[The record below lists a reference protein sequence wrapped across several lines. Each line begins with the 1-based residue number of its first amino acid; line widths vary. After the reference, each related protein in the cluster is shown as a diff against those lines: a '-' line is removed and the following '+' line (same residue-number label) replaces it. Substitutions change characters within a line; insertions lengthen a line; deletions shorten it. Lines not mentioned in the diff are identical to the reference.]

1 MKLQLNITGKLVG
14 YLLIAGI
21 VPLLVY
27 GISAFYVARSI
38 VIEQASNSHL
48 RIASD
53 VARYFQLYR
62 NQVEDLAASVAGN
75 DAVIEALHDVD
86 QQAASSYATLNARA
100 QIGYLLNN
108 FVRVKG
114 LVSID
119 LFSLKGKHFHIG
131 DTLNV
136 SEVGMAAVNQM
147 MHESESVQGAAFWR
161 GIEDN
166 INTTSTHK
174 KVITLTRLI
183 QYFSTQ
189 TGKNQTMGLLVVNLN
204 NEVLQGYFES
214 QAAPLGIRLMA
225 TDRHGRLMY
234 HENPALIGLPMM
246 PVLLD
251 LARDATPT
259 HQLKLDGEDVMLTT
273 MTLPNIDGHLFFAV
287 PLALQTDPVNQ
298 LALSGLGLLLACLAG
313 IAWLT
318 RHYAKTL
325 VSPLRAVSGGF
336 QQLQAQPEGTHTAL
350 AVPEQ
355 QDEIASLVAGFN
367 AHIEALAVKRVADA
381 KLKRMEEL
389 ALENAHILRT
399 AVDAMGASFAVFDET
414 DRLVFCNEQFRQLF
428 STQPCPSDI
437 FALTF
442 EDIIRAGAERGIYPE
457 AVGRVDDWV
466 AHRMAEHQKDH
477 ADWELK
483 LNDGRWLHVVGR
495 KTPGRHTVGLATD
508 VTTLKQMHEAAQAAN
523 YAKSAFLANMSHEI
537 RTPMNAILGM
547 AHLLQLEGASLKQ
560 KAYFNK
566 IDTAAQH
573 LLGIINNILD
583 LSKIEAG
590 KLALE
595 EGPLMLGSLLAN
607 VGAMLSDRARAKGVR
622 VVIDAEYV
630 PQRLAG
636 DAMRLQQALLNYASN
651 AIKFTQTGTVTL
663 RAYAQEETMEVIEV
677 RFEVQDTGIGIAPEA
692 MSRLFHAF
700 VQADNSMTRKYGGT
714 GLGLTITQRLAE
726 LMGGAAG
733 ASSTPG
739 VGSVFWF
746 TVKLKKVAGE
756 GVDDADLAGP
766 PGVDAKALVRQ
777 RYGESRILVVD
788 DEPINLEVVQWLL
801 QSADLIVDT
810 AEDGQ
815 AAVAMARQQPYRAI
829 FMDVQMPKLNGWEAT
844 QQIRQMVGY
853 RHTPIVAMTA
863 SVFAADPLTCS
874 AAGMSHHLTKPID
887 PDALFETLLSAFTAL
902 ELPEAKVA
910 QGNAGE
916 PKPGA

>member
-1 MKLQLNITGKLVG
+1 
-14 YLLIAGI
+14 
-21 VPLLVY
+21 
-27 GISAFYVARSI
+27 
-38 VIEQASNSHL
+38 
-48 RIASD
+48 
-53 VARYFQLYR
+53 
-62 NQVEDLAASVAGN
+62 
-75 DAVIEALHDVD
+75 
-86 QQAASSYATLNARA
+86 
-100 QIGYLLNN
+100 
-108 FVRVKG
+108 
-114 LVSID
+114 
-119 LFSLKGKHFHIG
+119 
-131 DTLNV
+131 
-136 SEVGMAAVNQM
+136 
-147 MHESESVQGAAFWR
+147 
-161 GIEDN
+161 
-166 INTTSTHK
+166 
-174 KVITLTRLI
+174 
-183 QYFSTQ
+183 
-189 TGKNQTMGLLVVNLN
+189 
-204 NEVLQGYFES
+204 
-214 QAAPLGIRLMA
+214 
-225 TDRHGRLMY
+225 
-234 HENPALIGLPMM
+234 
-246 PVLLD
+246 
-251 LARDATPT
+251 
-259 HQLKLDGEDVMLTT
+259 
-273 MTLPNIDGHLFFAV
+273 
-287 PLALQTDPVNQ
+287 
-298 LALSGLGLLLACLAG
+298 
-313 IAWLT
+313 
-318 RHYAKTL
+318 
-325 VSPLRAVSGGF
+325 
-336 QQLQAQPEGTHTAL
+336 
-350 AVPEQ
+350 
-355 QDEIASLVAGFN
+355 
-367 AHIEALAVKRVADA
+367 
-381 KLKRMEEL
+381 
-389 ALENAHILRT
+389 
-399 AVDAMGASFAVFDET
+399 
-414 DRLVFCNEQFRQLF
+414 
-428 STQPCPSDI
+428 
-437 FALTF
+437 
-442 EDIIRAGAERGIYPE
+442 
-457 AVGRVDDWV
+457 
-466 AHRMAEHQKDH
+466 
-477 ADWELK
+477 
-483 LNDGRWLHVVGR
+483 
-495 KTPGRHTVGLATD
+495 
-508 VTTLKQMHEAAQAAN
+508 MHEAAQAAN

-537 RTPMNAILGM
+537 RTPMNALLGM
-547 AHLLQLEGASLKQ
+547 AHLLQLEGASPKQ
-560 KAYFNK
+560 TAYFNK

-573 LLGIINNILD
+573 LLGLINNILD

-590 KLALE
+590 KLTLE

-663 RAYAQEETMEVIEV
+663 RAYAQEETMEVIEI

-887 PDALFETLLSAFTAL
+887 PDALFEMLLNALTAL
-902 ELPEAKVA
+902 ELPQA
-910 QGNAGE
+910 NAARASASKGE
-916 PKPGA
+916 PGA